1 MFARS
6 ASVSHT
12 FGVMA
17 LVVAASGG
25 AYVGLFS
32 CGGYIWHEWVVLFL
46 MAALTIGAIGWSAA
60 RTRILTR
67 ALVLSL
73 AVILTYRLF
82 IAVAWP
88 FYLWPT
94 SAQDYLSEFC
104 HAFLF

>member
-1 MFARS
+1 
-6 ASVSHT
+6 
-12 FGVMA
+12 MA

-32 CGGYIWHEWVVLFL
+32 CGGYIWHEWAILFL
-46 MAALTIGAIGWSAA
+46 MAVLTIGAIGLSAA
-60 RTRILTR
+60 RKRIMSR

-88 FYLWPT
+88 FYLGPT
-94 SAQDYLSEFC
+94 SMRDYVSEFC
-104 HAFLF
+104 HAFLFGPC